1 MKSRQSFR
9 SLAAVVFWVGVGI
22 GMISGCSRADEARS
36 KYQGWDQ
43 AEGRVLE
50 LKALT
55 EETPSVANTFDY
67 QALVQFEYKGEKR
80 KLSQRLTEHKANLL
94 SVGQDVAV
102 HVNPGDLT
110 KSEIELP
117 VPYPDKSGM
126 NWRRMP
132 RNLTTAPATEI
143 K

>member
-1 MKSRQSFR
+1 MKSRLSFR
-9 SLAAVVFWVGVGI
+9 SLAAVVLMVGV
-22 GMISGCSRADEARS
+22 ISGCSRADESKS
-36 KYQGWDQ
+36 KYQGWGL

-80 KLSQRLTEHKANLL
+80 KLSQRRSERKANLL
-94 SVGQDVAV
+94 TVGQDVSV
-102 HVNPGDLT
+102 HVNPGDLN

-132 RNLTTAPATEI
+132 RNLTTAPVTEV